1 MTCARVCFTSFW
13 LKGGVVEYP
22 LPDKSV
28 TVDKF
33 AERCSSRKVVINE
46 ASKKQK
52 TKHKHSLTDTAT
64 TLAHTEYSK
73 LVVTRRTHASRL
85 VS

>member
-1 MTCARVCFTSFW
+1 MSNIRYLTNLSQLTNVQSIAVSN
-13 LKGGVVEYP
+13 
-22 LPDKSV
+22 
-28 TVDKF
+28 
-33 AERCSSRKVVINE
+33 KVVINE